1 MALVQKKPLG
11 QILLDAGMISAEQLE
26 DALLDQKLT
35 KESLG
40 LILVNKG
47 YVTERA
53 IQDALELQY
62 GLSYF
67 SLKDF
72 TMQPELAGFLTL
84 EQMSKLQVVP
94 ISKTDNTV
102 KVGMINPNNLFA
114 LDEIRFKAK
123 GLTIQPVVIT
133 EDDFYRFITEFSKKA
148 EMAKESDINIEETLT
163 SLDLEVV
170 EEELD
175 SSTIADATRSSDE
188 APVVKLANQILT
200 TAVIRGVSDIHIQP
214 QERELLLRYR
224 TDGTLKTEQKLP
236 NKIKLGLV
244 SRFKIMAN
252 LDISEKRLPQD
263 GRIRIRVKGKGDI
276 DFRVSTLPSK
286 FGEKVVMRILDK
298 SNTTL
303 GLDRLFPFPE
313 TLELVREMID
323 QPYGIVYVTGPTGSG
338 KTTTLYSALTELN
351 KPEWNIVTAEDPIE
365 YDLEGLTQVQID
377 HKIGKDFA
385 TVLRSFLRQDPDIML
400 VGETRDKE
408 TALIGIEAAL
418 TGHMVFTSLHTND
431 APGAITRLMQMGL
444 DSFLIGSAT
453 LGVFAQR
460 LVKRICNSCKMEY
473 RPEQTIIDYFGL
485 EDKPGKP
492 LKFYKGKGCDKC
504 GNTGYKG
511 RIGVYEIMKINDELR
526 DLISKGSTTALLKHA
541 AKKGGM
547 VSLKEYALKL
557 VQEGHTSIDEVRA
570 NVLADEEKGDQFC
583 PNCTNP
589 VEEAFARCPYC
600 SYHLKTACRQC
611 DTPLRKEWRACPSCG
626 LPTREE
632 KFMICTGCFADLL
645 PEWDVC
651 PYCDTPVVVKT

>member
-11 QILLDAGMISAEQLE
+11 QILLDAGMISSEQLE
-26 DALLDQKLT
+26 DALLEQKLS

-40 LILVNKG
+40 LILVTKG

-72 TMQPELAGFLTL
+72 SISPELTGFMTI
-84 EQMSKLQVVP
+84 EQMTKLQLVP
-94 ISKTDNTV
+94 VAKIDNTI

-123 GLTIQPVVIT
+123 GMSIQPVVIT
-133 EDDFYRFITEFSKKA
+133 EDDFYRFITEATKKND
-148 EMAKESDINIEETLT
+148 MAKESDLSETLGE
-163 SLDLEVV
+163 LDMELA

-175 SSTIADATRSSDE
+175 TSTIAEATKSSED
-188 APVVKLANQILT
+188 APVVKLANQMLT

-214 QERELLLRYR
+214 GEKDVLLRYR
-224 TDGTLKTEQKLP
+224 QDGTLKTEQRLP
-236 NKIKLGLV
+236 NKIKLGLI

-298 SNTTL
+298 SNTSL
-303 GLDRLFPFPE
+303 GLDRLFPFKD
-313 TLELVREMID
+313 TLELVRDLID

-338 KTTTLYSALTELN
+338 KTTTLYSSLTELN

-431 APGAITRLMQMGL
+431 APGAITRLMQMGI

-460 LVKRICNSCKMEY
+460 LVKRVCQDCKYEY

-485 EDKPGKP
+485 EDKPGRP

-504 GNTGYKG
+504 NKTGYKG

-526 DLISKGSTTALLKHA
+526 DLISKGATTAMLKHA

-547 VSLKEYALKL
+547 VPLKDYALRL
-557 VQEGHTSIDEVRA
+557 VQEGHTTIDEVRA
-570 NVLADEEKGDQFC
+570 NVLADEDKGDQFC
-583 PNCTNP
+583 PNCANP
-589 VEEAFARCPYC
+589 IEESYARCPYC
-600 SYHLKTACRQC
+600 SYHLKHACRQC
-611 DTPLRKEWRACPSCG
+611 ETPLRGDWRACPNCG

-632 KFMICTGCFADLL
+632 KYMICTGCFADLL

-651 PYCDTPVVVKT
+651 PYCDTKVVVKT